1 MHHGS
6 KRKSTM
12 FLNKT
17 FTQIR
22 HRPWASRKLPGC
34 CRSCTLVLPSATV
47 AFCLCSLIPVSDTL
61 EHTFLWFTEI
71 RNSAQKQTQHRR
83 CQNIR
88 YETKIRFYHS
98 EKWETMQVLLSTVPS
113 TNQYTTFLHKS
124 MLTFFFL
131 KISEEST
138 KYFK

>member
-6 KRKSTM
+6 KCKSTM

-34 CRSCTLVLPSATV
+34 CRSCTLALPSATV
-47 AFCLCSLIPVSDTL
+47 AFCLCSLIPISDTL

-71 RNSAQKQTQHRR
+71 RNPAQKQTQHRR
-83 CQNIR
+83 CQNIH
-88 YETKIRFYHS
+88 YQTKIRFYHS

-113 TNQYTTFLHKS
+113 TNQHMTFLHKS
-124 MLTFFFL
+124 NAHVFL
-131 KISEEST
+131 PKNLQRKYKI
-138 KYFK
+138 F